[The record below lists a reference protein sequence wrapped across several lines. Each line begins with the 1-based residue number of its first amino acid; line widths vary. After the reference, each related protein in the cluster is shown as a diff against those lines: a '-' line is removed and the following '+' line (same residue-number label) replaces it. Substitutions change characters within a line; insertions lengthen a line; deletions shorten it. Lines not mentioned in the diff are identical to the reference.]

1 MIKVICGPKGSGKTK
16 RIIDTANQ
24 AVETAKGNLVFIT
37 DTKRYMYDLRREVRF
52 IDTSDYSV
60 AGEDALC
67 GFIKGVIAGSYDNEF
82 IYVDGI
88 ARIAGKAIKDMAQF
102 FYMMEKVSE
111 MRSLTLYITCS
122 CAEEELP
129 DFAKKYFKLNK
140 NARRPSQGTV

>member
-16 RIIDTANQ
+16 RIIDAANE
-24 AVETAKGNLVFIT
+24 AVAGAKGNLVFIT
-37 DTKRYMYDLRREVRF
+37 DTKRYMYDLRREIRF

-67 GFIKGVIAGSYDNEF
+67 GFIKGVIAGRYDNEYV
-82 IYVDGI
+82 YVDGI

-102 FYMMEKVSE
+102 FYMMEKVSD

-129 DFAKKYFKLNK
+129 EFAKKYL
-140 NARRPSQGTV
+140 